1 MCIIIR
7 YLHWPFKRA
16 ERIKNVVKKDFMDK
30 LTLKEAP
37 KSFETARNL
46 GTSMSRDPREVHAKK
61 KNKDGFPFP

>member
-1 MCIIIR
+1 M
-7 YLHWPFKRA
+7 H
-16 ERIKNVVKKDFMDK
+16 VVKKDFMDK

-46 GTSMSRDPREVHAKK
+46 GTSMSRDPREFHAKK